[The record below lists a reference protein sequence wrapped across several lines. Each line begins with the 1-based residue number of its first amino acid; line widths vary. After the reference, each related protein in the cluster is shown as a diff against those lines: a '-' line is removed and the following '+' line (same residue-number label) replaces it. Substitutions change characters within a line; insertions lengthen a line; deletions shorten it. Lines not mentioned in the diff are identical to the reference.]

1 MENPDRGKTETD
13 FIQFGT
19 ELILETLA
27 EEYPNKAFKIDEVS
41 IKSNNAYLFFVEDP
55 MWDDRIKKLKK
66 NISLVINDRLI
77 QENAIKNTKLMDGD
91 KIAFLLPF
99 SGG

>member
-1 MENPDRGKTETD
+1 MIMRVEVLYFANFKDVTGKDSEYLELNENTITGLTSKIFDKY
-13 FIQFGT
+13 
-19 ELILETLA
+19 ELIRNL
-27 EEYPNKAFKIDEVS
+27 
-41 IKSNNAYLFFVEDP
+41 